1 MKLATTLTVVAFVSV
16 FMLELSVARYRK
28 EKEPECK
35 SGEVAMPSMTGGFH
49 CRKKKAPLLKCEG
62 KEAGECKRICQEK
75 LGEFQKDCAHLTH
88 CDRAGLEP
96 WIGSVC
102 NDLKSCRS
110 DDDCDWLGYAETS
123 GSAERKC
130 KDKGDGKKCYFSGG
144 IIIS

>member
-1 MKLATTLTVVAFVSV
+1 MGHLCNLILKKILVAQKLYKKGYSGFRKMKLATTLTVVAFVSV

-62 KEAGECKRICQEK
+62 KEAGECKRLCKEK

-88 CDRAGLEP
+88 CDRARFHA
-96 WIGSVC
+96 VC

-110 DDDCDWLGYAETS
+110 D
-123 GSAERKC
+123 
-130 KDKGDGKKCYFSGG
+130 
-144 IIIS
+144 